1 MTELGF
7 DNEQVASASSTKNGR
22 RKGKNK
28 PVKNTRWARIKRN
41 PFVAFLID
49 LVVIVGAA
57 LILSLLVK
65 TFLIRSFYVPSGSML
80 STLQVDD
87 RIIVNELVPNVVPI
101 EHGDVLVFKDPG
113 GWLSVDVPS
122 TPKSIWEQGTEWFLS
137 AFGLAAP
144 DSSQHLVKRTI
155 GLPGD
160 HIKCCDASGH
170 LVINGVPI
178 TETYLDAGIKPSE
191 TKFDVTVP
199 ANKLWMM
206 GDNRSRS
213 SDSRFHTDLPSKGFV
228 DKSFVVGRAF
238 VVSWPANHWQ
248 WLDNFSSVFKD
259 VPKPQ
264 N

>member
-7 DNEQVASASSTKNGR
+7 DNEPTAEGQTSRADRKRGSKKAKSGWFARLKKN
-22 RKGKNK
+22 
-28 PVKNTRWARIKRN
+28 A
-41 PFVAFLID
+41 FVAFFVD

-80 STLQVDD
+80 STLQIND
-87 RIIVNELVPNVVPI
+87 RIIVNELVPNVVPV

-113 GWLSVDVPS
+113 GWLGTVEPTDPQ
-122 TPKSIWEQGTEWFLS
+122 TPWQQGTEWVLS
-137 AFGLAAP
+137 AFGFAAP

-160 HIKCCDASGH
+160 HIKCCDATGH
-170 LVINGVPI
+170 LMINGVAI
-178 TETYLDAGIKPSE
+178 NEVYLDKGIKPSLV
-191 TKFDVTVP
+191 KFDVTVP
-199 ANKLWMM
+199 AHKLWMM
-206 GDNRSRS
+206 GDNRSS
-213 SDSRFHTDLPSKGFV
+213 SADSRFHMDLPSKGFV
-228 DKSFVVGRAF
+228 DESFVVGRAF
-238 VVSWPANHWQ
+238 VVSWPINHWQ

-259 VPKPQ
+259 VPQPK